1 MRRCFTWLLISGLGE
16 PIVWHQSVWF
26 KRKCGNRVVDVSF
39 WLGGIFGWVIV
50 QPFFN
55 SRLCVECFWF
65 FSYPLCYSNTC
76 LTINSPILKRI
87 LLHNLM
93 RILHKSW
100 EVFIKILIQIF
111 YVLTWLGAGF
121 YEIPPLFV
129 NISYTSGGKE
139 FFTSFIFLRCV
150 FNSANKLVCALDPS
164 FSDSK
169 LSIKLCTLDFCLS
182 FFTLII
188 L

>member
-1 MRRCFTWLLISGLGE
+1 MWVFDL
-16 PIVWHQSVWF
+16 
-26 KRKCGNRVVDVSF
+26 VVF
-39 WLGGIFGWVIV
+39 LGGLLYNHFSIHDFVLNV
-50 QPFFN
+50 SVFF
-55 SRLCVECFWF
+55 RFLFH
-65 FSYPLCYSNTC
+65 SNTC

-121 YEIPPLFV
+121 YEIPHYFV

-139 FFTSFIFLRCV
+139 FFTSFIFLRRV
-150 FNSANKLVCALDPS
+150 FNSANKFVCSLVLPS
-164 FSDSK
+164 LIPNLTLNYVLWFSG
-169 LSIKLCTLDFCLS
+169 
-182 FFTLII
+182 LIFLRSPYFHLRI
-188 L
+188 ESVYLFNNLMEVLWL